1 MGILHNK
8 IHSLYLLSTYS
19 FQMSAWYQI
28 FDIGRHT
35 VHGNDEKTRIL
46 VITKNQDD
54 ATEKTYHFE
63 FSHPRAKWDSFKIDH
78 SSTKQETAKLLLKI
92 NEFRPTNLILDFDR
106 NHFFFLLA
114 LKLFQWKTNRYFYL
128 L

>member
-35 VHGNDEKTRIL
+35 VHGNDEKTKIL
-46 VITKNQDD
+46 VITKDQDD
-54 ATEKTYHFE
+54 AKKKAFQFINQSQWDFFE
-63 FSHPRAKWDSFKIDH
+63 ING
-78 SSTKQETAKLLLKI
+78 TKSNEVNCNLLKI
-92 NEFRPTNLILDFDR
+92 KVRVSS
-106 NHFFFLLA
+106 
-114 LKLFQWKTNRYFYL
+114 KS
-128 L
+128 